1 MDYKTLKKL
10 LEMLQSC
17 DEQSITIEKEVVAY
31 VNDSIF
37 RFIEVDDKKHKYN
50 TGVDYFLTLKNFED
64 KTGLYLY
71 NIKNTKK

>member
-1 MDYKTLKKL
+1 MTNY
-10 LEMLQSC
+10 
-17 DEQSITIEKEVVAY
+17 TIEKEVVAY